1 MGFVGTKPTISSN
14 VVISDGGTIGS
25 ASDEDAIAIAADGSV
40 TFSQDI
46 ELGHAS
52 DTTIARASSG
62 QITVEG
68 TAVLWRGLKQ
78 E

>member
-14 VVISDGGTIGS
+14 VVVADDGNIGS

-52 DTTIARASSG
+52 DTTIARSG
-62 QITVEG
+62 SG
-68 TAVLWRGLKQ
+68 DMLKVLLFYWRGLKQ